1 MKQKFKSFPKLLGI
15 LAFFMLTN
23 CSKDEFVSHIK
34 NNTNQ
39 KNNIS
44 FEQFKK
50 ETGLYNFSTTIHTS
64 QNINQ
69 SSNTARLA
77 DGSYELS
84 DFDISTD
91 IIKKLESTNITSYTF
106 RIYPKEY
113 REEDSKTFF
122 NLSLYKN
129 GEIWETTIIQFKPTE
144 LNYEKIKEGLT
155 EKVEGKAKLLY
166 KGDLTNYGII
176 SGSPCFEVTI
186 VSSYCVG
193 CDKDAEC
200 DANQPGGCPVCGTT
214 SASFIMCLEI
224 GDGINQGGGYDG
236 VGPPGDGIGPIGGDG
251 NSGIDI
257 IYNPSNS
264 SSTTEPQ
271 NPIIPNVSDT
281 GIGVDPITPNPL
293 EMEDPCAQLKALK
306 SKLSFTS
313 KMNVLKYNIPSGTV
327 EKGFRL
333 NEMEGNENSP
343 IIEGSAN
350 GTVEMQL
357 DQIATNEELYKTY
370 GFGHNHLANDPTQ
383 IGTFTIEDLGP
394 LFVLGNI
401 EQSTLNPWRNDIP
414 KKAIILVN
422 TSKGLFAMKINDMTK
437 LVAFINDTDFW
448 NPIKYEKFI
457 KEKFLAKKGY
467 NIQPTSSHD
476 AQVTGLLR
484 FMQDF
489 DIGVDL
495 YEGNQ
500 SNYLN
505 WRKLDLTNNNGT
517 FSFTA
522 TPCNP

>member
-34 NNTNQ
+34 NNTNK

-64 QNINQ
+64 QNFNQ

-166 KGDLTNYGII
+166 KGDLNNYGII

-200 DANQPGGCPVCGTT
+200 DANQHGGCPVCGTT

-257 IYNPSNS
+257 IYNPPNS

-281 GIGVDPITPNPL
+281 GIGVDPQQSLP
-293 EMEDPCAQLKALK
+293 PCEELKKLVNSTRVNGSIKTNVDLLKAKVNSNDNTSEISFDTEKHMNSDETYTYTNTNRTGLTATAPIYTGHHFIGGGHNHPKQGVPMFSFEDVQTFRDIYRETFPSNRNEVYLILVCKDNNGVTKTYALK
-306 SKLSFTS
+306 VDDYDAL
-313 KMNVLKYNIPSGTV
+313 NNEVDAVWYDPKYAEYT
-327 EKGFRL
+327 E
-333 NEMEGNENSP
+333 ENNQR
-343 IIEGSAN
+343 I
-350 GTVEMQL
+350 
-357 DQIATNEELYKTY
+357 DQIKRLQGKKYDKCGGQYEKSFLQQFGGYGISMYQATNEALTTWSKLE
-370 GFGHNHLANDPTQ
+370 
-383 IGTFTIEDLGP
+383 
-394 LFVLGNI
+394 LGNG
-401 EQSTLNPWRNDIP
+401 NPLDP
-414 KKAIILVN
+414 SQLTVN
-422 TSKGLFAMKINDMTK
+422 
-437 LVAFINDTDFW
+437 
-448 NPIKYEKFI
+448 
-457 KEKFLAKKGY
+457 
-467 NIQPTSSHD
+467 
-476 AQVTGLLR
+476 
-484 FMQDF
+484 
-489 DIGVDL
+489 
-495 YEGNQ
+495 
-500 SNYLN
+500 SN
-505 WRKLDLTNNNGT
+505 
-517 FSFTA
+517 
-522 TPCNP
+522 PCN